1 MAYYETINLVQGD
14 DLPNLE
20 ITLRDSQTAATGK
33 TLDAGDPT
41 TWSVIDLSGVSAVR
55 FKYRRLN
62 SSTLVATLTATIN
75 DPATDGKVTLSW
87 GSTTLDDGVG
97 EYEGELELEY
107 SNGSFQSVA
116 DLLRFDVRAGF

>member
-1 MAYYETINLVQGD
+1 MAYYETINLVKGD

-20 ITLRDSQTAATGK
+20 ITLRDSQTAATGQ

-41 TWSVIDLSGVSAVR
+41 TWAVIDLTGVSAVR

-62 SSTLVATLTATIN
+62 NSTLVATITTTIN
-75 DPATDGKVTLSW
+75 SPATDGKITLAW
-87 GSTTLDDGVG
+87 GNTALDDGVG

-107 SNGSFQSVA
+107 ASGLFQSVA
-116 DLLRFDVRAGF
+116 DLLRFDVREGF

>member
-1 MAYYETINLVQGD
+1 MAYYETINLVKGD

-20 ITLRDSQTAATGK
+20 ITLRDSQTAAIGK

-75 DPATDGKVTLSW
+75 DPATDGKITL
-87 GSTTLDDGVG
+87 
-97 EYEGELELEY
+97 
-107 SNGSFQSVA
+107 
-116 DLLRFDVRAGF
+116 